1 MQFYC
6 CNCKCSCT
14 ACSHLEYADAVWRP
28 YRKLTSSIKEQIA
41 QLSQIDFAM
50 LRVTEYIVR
59 SLEVIQNDTLEC
71 GVCNPK
77 LITATQLLYYA

>member
-1 MQFYC
+1 
-6 CNCKCSCT
+6 
-14 ACSHLEYADAVWRP
+14 
-28 YRKLTSSIKEQIA
+28 
-41 QLSQIDFAM
+41 M